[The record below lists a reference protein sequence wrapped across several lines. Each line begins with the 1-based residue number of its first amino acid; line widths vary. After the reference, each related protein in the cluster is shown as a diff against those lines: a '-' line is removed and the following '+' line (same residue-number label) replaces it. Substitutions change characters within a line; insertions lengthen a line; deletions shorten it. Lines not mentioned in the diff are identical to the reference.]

1 MAKART
7 RFVCSDCGHVTGQW
21 VGKCPSCKAWNT
33 VTEFKE
39 SSNPRMERAAVAAGM
54 AEARP
59 LRDYTEQTSTRV
71 GTGEGEFDRV
81 LGGGLVPGALVLL
94 GGEPGIGKST
104 LSLQTAMKA
113 KGKVLYVSGEE
124 SPEQVRLRAD
134 RLGVLGPDLLILPE
148 TSTEGIVKA
157 VKEHQPDLLFV
168 DSIQTLHT
176 PRVELSLIHI

>member
-1 MAKART
+1 MAKTRT

-39 SSNPRMERAAVAAGM
+39 SANPRMERAAVAAGVI
-54 AEARP
+54 EARP
-59 LRDYTEQTSTRV
+59 LVDYTEHKTDRA
-71 GTGEGEFDRV
+71 GTGEPEFDRV

-113 KGKVLYVSGEE
+113 AGKVLYVVERKALNRCACGLTAWACWDLNCSSCLKLLPKASSG
-124 SPEQVRLRAD
+124 R
-134 RLGVLGPDLLILPE
+134 
-148 TSTEGIVKA
+148 
-157 VKEHQPDLLFV
+157 
-168 DSIQTLHT
+168 
-176 PRVELSLIHI
+176 

>member
-1 MAKART
+1 MAKTRT

-39 SSNPRMERAAVAAGM
+39 AANPRMERAAVAAGM

-59 LRDYTEQTSTRV
+59 LKDYTEQTSARV
-71 GTGEGEFDRV
+71 GTGEAEFDRV

-104 LSLQTAMKA
+104 LSLQTAM
-113 KGKVLYVSGEE
+113 
-124 SPEQVRLRAD
+124 
-134 RLGVLGPDLLILPE
+134 
-148 TSTEGIVKA
+148 
-157 VKEHQPDLLFV
+157 
-168 DSIQTLHT
+168 
-176 PRVELSLIHI
+176 

>member
-1 MAKART
+1 
-7 RFVCSDCGHVTGQW
+7 
-21 VGKCPSCKAWNT
+21 
-33 VTEFKE
+33 
-39 SSNPRMERAAVAAGM
+39 MERAAVVVGA

-59 LRDYTEQTSTRV
+59 LIDYTEHKTDRT
-71 GTGEGEFDRV
+71 GTGEAEFDRV

-134 RLGVLGPDLLILPE
+134 RLGTLGPELLILPE
-148 TSTEGIVKA
+148 TSTEGIVRAIKD
-157 VKEHQPDLLFV
+157 HRPDLLFV

-176 PRVELSLIHI
+176 PRVESAPRLRRAGKGIDSRAHLGRKAPSASRCSHWSHHQGRGHRGSESA